1 MKDRNEMLKKMQQDE
16 VAIRYYEKRIAGRRH
31 STIVDE
37 MLIVM
42 ANRAGEL
49 NALREVEELVEER
62 EHLLAE
68 REGLVERIQ
77 HLEALL
83 KKQEQ
88 HGDWRCRDTEEA
100 LAAALMER
108 DHYKAIVES
117 VRELV
122 DIPQMGGQF

>member
-1 MKDRNEMLKKMQQDE
+1 MKDRNEMLKRMQRDE

-49 NALREVEELVEER
+49 NALREVDELVEER

-68 REGLVERIQ
+68 REELCERIQ
-77 HLEALL
+77 HLESML

-88 HGDWRCRDTEEA
+88 HTDWRCHDTEEA
-100 LAAALMER
+100 LATALMER
-108 DHYKAIVES
+108 DHYKAIVDS
-117 VRELV
+117 MRELV
-122 DIPQMGGQF
+122 DIPQIGGQF